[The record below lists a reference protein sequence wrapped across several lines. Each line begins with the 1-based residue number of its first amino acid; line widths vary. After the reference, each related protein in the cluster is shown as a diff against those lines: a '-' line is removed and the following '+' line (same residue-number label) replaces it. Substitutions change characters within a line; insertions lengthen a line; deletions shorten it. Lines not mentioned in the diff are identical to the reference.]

1 MTRVL
6 IVTTSH
12 THIPGSDD
20 RTGVWFEELA
30 TPYYAFI
37 DAGATVTLA
46 SVRGG
51 EIPIDGRSLAE
62 TPLPASVQR
71 FHDDQAALEAA
82 HHSKS
87 IAELTATDYDAI
99 FLPGGHGT
107 MWDFPNNPDLATA
120 ITTMLDAGKIVASV
134 CHGPAAFL
142 GVTRPDGSPMIKG
155 RSITCFTDDE
165 ERAVHLDDK
174 VPFLLESTLRTA
186 GAQVSIGPDFAPYI
200 MADGNLM
207 TGQNPKSS
215 EPLAQAVVAALKG
228 KVARAA

>member
-1 MTRVL
+1 MSKIL
-6 IVTTSH
+6 IVTTSN
-12 THIPGSDD
+12 TLMPDSDD

-37 DAGATVTLA
+37 DAGDTVTLA
-46 SVRGG
+46 SIRGG

-71 FHDDQAALEAA
+71 FHDDPTALEAA
-82 HHSKS
+82 HHSKA
-87 IAELTATDYDAI
+87 IAELTATDFDAI
-99 FLPGGHGT
+99 YLPGGHGT
-107 MWDFPNNPDLATA
+107 MWDFPNNPDLANA
-120 ITTMLDAGKIVASV
+120 ITSMLDAGKIVASV

-142 GVTRPDGSPMIKG
+142 GVTRIDGSAMIKG

-174 VPFLLESTLRTA
+174 VPFLLESSLRAA
-186 GAQVSIGPDFAPYI
+186 GAQVSTGPDFAPHI
-200 MADGNLM
+200 MEDGNLL

-215 EPLAQAVVAALKG
+215 EPLARAVVAALK
-228 KVARAA
+228 ARTAKAA